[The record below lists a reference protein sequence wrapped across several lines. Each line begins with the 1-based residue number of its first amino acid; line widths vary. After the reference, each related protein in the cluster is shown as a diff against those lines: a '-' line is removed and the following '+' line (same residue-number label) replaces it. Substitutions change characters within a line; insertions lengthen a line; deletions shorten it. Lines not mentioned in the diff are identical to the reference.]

1 MSRLL
6 ATMSRLLATIAIHRV
21 LRVLRILRL
30 VARSVH
36 PAHGCRP
43 LVPGGLAQ
51 RAPGPTGLTVAPGGA
66 GGAQRAGRRG
76 LIHRGRTP
84 VPTLVEAP
92 TRVADW
98 SVATSPGHRKG
109 LHRRLRGWHVWDM
122 RLLALLLL

>member
-6 ATMSRLLATIAIHRV
+6 ATMSRLLATMSTIAIHRV

-51 RAPGPTGLTVAPGGA
+51 RAPVMKRTRGMNGILITWADWVDGCTGWSRRGA
-66 GGAQRAGRRG
+66 AGRQ
-76 LIHRGRTP
+76 
-84 VPTLVEAP
+84 
-92 TRVADW
+92 
-98 SVATSPGHRKG
+98 KG
-109 LHRRLRGWHVWDM
+109 FDTQGPDTCSDTG
-122 RLLALLLL
+122 

>member
-6 ATMSRLLATIAIHRV
+6 ATMSRLLATMSTIAIHRV

-51 RAPGPTGLTVAPGGA
+51 RAPVMKRTRRMNGILITWADWVDGCTGWSRRGA
-66 GGAQRAGRRG
+66 AGRQ
-76 LIHRGRTP
+76 
-84 VPTLVEAP
+84 
-92 TRVADW
+92 
-98 SVATSPGHRKG
+98 KG
-109 LHRRLRGWHVWDM
+109 FDTQGPDT
-122 RLLALLLL
+122 